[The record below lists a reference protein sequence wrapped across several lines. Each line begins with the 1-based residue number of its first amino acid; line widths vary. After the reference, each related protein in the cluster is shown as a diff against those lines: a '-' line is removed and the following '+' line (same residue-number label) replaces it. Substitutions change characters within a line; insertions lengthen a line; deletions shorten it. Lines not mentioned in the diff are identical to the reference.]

1 MQRIHSREYFEGEF
15 ELPGDKSITHRAIM
29 LNGGSEGEAV
39 ITNALMGEDCV
50 STCRCMRA
58 LGAEIDIDG
67 TTLRVKGTPRFRRG
81 RELNCGN
88 SGTTIRL
95 LTGFVAGKEIDAM
108 LYGDDSLSSRPMKR
122 VAEPLTLLGADVKTT
137 DGHAPVY
144 VSPKKL
150 CGADVTIPVA
160 SAQVKSALL
169 LAGISAEGVTSV
181 TEPNKSR
188 DHTERMLAAMGA
200 DVQVNGNRVT
210 VKKSTLKSLDVRV
223 PADISSAAYFIA
235 LGALKGKTLCKNVG
249 VNPTRTG
256 ILKAFDLLGVK
267 YRLLNERV
275 SGGELTADILVE
287 KTPMKGIELTG
298 EDVPSMID
306 ELPLVALLCAFADGE
321 SRISGAKEL
330 RVKESDRIK
339 TTAELIRNIGGDC
352 TETEDG
358 FIIRGKNKLRGGDID
373 SYLDHRI
380 AMTGAVGLIASEFG
394 GNIYRPECCAI
405 SFPDFFEKLQSV
417 GIEVIKH

>member
-108 LYGDDSLSSRPMKR
+108 LYGDDSLSGRPMKR
-122 VAEPLTLLGADVKTT
+122 VAEPLALLGADVKTT

-223 PADISSAAYFIA
+223 PADISSAAYFMA

-394 GNIYRPECCAI
+394 GNIYRPECCVI
-405 SFPDFFEKLQSV
+405 SFPDFFEKL
-417 GIEVIKH
+417 GIRLY

>member
-223 PADISSAAYFIA
+223 PADISSAAYFMA

-256 ILKAFDLLGVK
+256 SLKAFDLLGVK

-405 SFPDFFEKLQSV
+405 SFPDFFEKL
-417 GIEVIKH
+417 GIRLY